1 MRRRGPRT
9 RAVQLGG
16 DVAQVVLVEE
26 NLRHSAGAAARA
38 GRRQASRGEQRA
50 GEARS
55 EQRRGNVA
63 ARALGKRARKRLARR
78 RRQAEAGCALRAAA
92 LPGPWAELPRGR
104 RRGAHAPG
112 CHPAAAPT
120 APSSRA
126 SAPQSPR
133 PEAPAP
139 APARRASREHAASGG
154 ARSLVRT
161 QRRASGAHG
170 AAARGGA
177 AAWRRGRR
185 GGAHGRTIASVSE
198 LGRCGRCATRRRA
211 YRRGAQPRRGARR
224 EERPS
229 ECRRGP
235 LARAA
240 SNGWILKLR
249 RAPDSLTGCRSAL
262 ARAAPTTALRR

>member
-1 MRRRGPRT
+1 MSLRLSSLNRTCGTAPGRQRAPGGVRPAGASNGPARRAASSGAAMWPPARSASALASAS
-9 RAVQLGG
+9 RAGG
-16 DVAQVVLVEE
+16 GRRSQAARCA
-26 NLRHSAGAAARA
+26 LRHSPGPGQSSRGAAGAAHTHPDAIRRL
-38 GRRQASRGEQRA
+38 RRQLLHLAHQHRNHRGGKLLRL
-50 GEARS
+50 
-55 EQRRGNVA
+55 RR
-63 ARALGKRARKRLARR
+63 
-78 RRQAEAGCALRAAA
+78 
-92 LPGPWAELPRGR
+92 P
-104 RRGAHAPG
+104 
-112 CHPAAAPT
+112 
-120 APSSRA
+120 
-126 SAPQSPR
+126 
-133 PEAPAP
+133 
-139 APARRASREHAASGG
+139 RRASREHAASGG

-229 ECRRGP
+229 ECRRDP